1 MKDMKVFI
9 TSEGQATFVCPE
21 CERSR
26 TVAVA
31 ENEKL
36 ARAARVRVKCP
47 CGHQYPVTLERR
59 QFFRKAVNLSGSFF
73 QTVNGRHV
81 DGGTMAVVD
90 LSRTGMRLRLNEKRP
105 LRIGDTLLVEF
116 HLDDR
121 QHSLIRRESVV
132 RRIDGSDL
140 GAEFIAAA
148 ATDANSRAIG
158 FYLAT

>member
-1 MKDMKVFI
+1 MNDIKVFI
-9 TSEGQATFVCPE
+9 TSDGQATFVCPE

-26 TVAVA
+26 TVAVEGNA
-31 ENEKL
+31 KL

-81 DGGTMAVVD
+81 DRGEMAVLD
-90 LSRTGMRLRLNEKRP
+90 LSRTGMRIRLRENRP

-121 QHSLIRRESVV
+121 QHSLIRKESIV

-140 GAEFIAAA
+140 GTEFAGPAV
-148 ATDANSRAIG
+148 TDANTRAIG
-158 FYLAT
+158 FYLAS